1 MIQLTARKNTS
12 ANVLSINTPGLSS
25 FLFCWDSKHQRP
37 AGKSS
42 YTLVVPTTVLTIS
55 TQGDPP
61 SSPDYQALPSA
72 RKLAPGTHLPTLC
85 LEMTVAPRAFKLG
98 VRPGGLPPERRPEE
112 SAPYPRHKGIPSGTR
127 PAAALGPPGL
137 RGERSRA
144 ATYLKLPAALSRSGA
159 ESAREARAHGAASS
173 RPSDRPGRSGARPPA
188 PAPARAATRL
198 SHPALHVIRV
208 PLRRAGHAGKAGLRP
223 TPWAARR
230 RVSLFLPDTPPRPTQ
245 DALTAAQPR

>member
-12 ANVLSINTPGLSS
+12 ANVLSINTSGLSS

-85 LEMTVAPRAFKLG
+85 LKMTVAPRAFKLG

-112 SAPYPRHKGIPSGTR
+112 SAPYPQHKGTFRGQARCRTR
-127 PAAALGPPGL
+127 PAGSSRRTVSCRHLPEAPRRALALGGRIRPGGARTRRRKQPPLGPPGPQRRAPPSPRPGP
-137 RGERSRA
+137 RGH
-144 ATYLKLPAALSRSGA
+144 TA
-159 ESAREARAHGAASS
+159 ESPGAS
-173 RPSDRPGRSGARPPA
+173 R
-188 PAPARAATRL
+188 
-198 SHPALHVIRV
+198 
-208 PLRRAGHAGKAGLRP
+208 
-223 TPWAARR
+223 
-230 RVSLFLPDTPPRPTQ
+230 
-245 DALTAAQPR
+245 